1 MDLDGGSLGSR
12 VVQRPRRPLF
22 SESNSI
28 DPCDERCIP
37 LEDKES
43 TFEK

>member
-1 MDLDGGSLGSR
+1 MPPMVVYR
-12 VVQRPRRPLF
+12 VRGWFGAQEDPLF

-37 LEDKES
+37 LEDKE
-43 TFEK
+43 KHLR